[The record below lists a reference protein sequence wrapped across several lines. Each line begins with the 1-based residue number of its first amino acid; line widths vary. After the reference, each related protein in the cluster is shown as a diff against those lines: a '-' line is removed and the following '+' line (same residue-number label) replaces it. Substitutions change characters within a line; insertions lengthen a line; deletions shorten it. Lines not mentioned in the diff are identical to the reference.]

1 MPTLPLDHPDP
12 FAATL
17 GVMLYPGLETK
28 SRAKAAAFTSLFLAR
43 PLRDFLDAGGSLDHE
58 HLVALATS
66 SGERLDDL
74 EKRWWGGLTAGET
87 VRIKF
92 ILTQHHPQFA
102 SWENAVRVVEQ
113 SAVKQKKVG
122 SRATI
127 QAARTQFKSVAHL
140 WAAWCTRGRALNSAR
155 DFGGNALLAFNAFLA
170 EAEVYREWG
179 TCWRPDRKKESAS
192 PPLLPEDGWR
202 VPDDW
207 LAAEGAEGYDRFRRL
222 PDWRLSD
229 EQLAELK
236 PVRGLTA

>member
-1 MPTLPLDHPDP
+1 MPPLPLDQPDP

-17 GVMLYPGLETK
+17 GVMLYPGLDTK
-28 SRAKAAAFTSLFLAR
+28 SRAKAAAFTSQFLAR

-74 EKRWWGGLTAGET
+74 DKRWWGGLTAGEV

-113 SAVKQKKVG
+113 SAAKQKKVG

-127 QAARTQFKSVAHL
+127 QAARKEFRLVSHL
-140 WAAWCTRGRALNSAR
+140 WAAWCTRDGDLCSAKTAQEG
-155 DFGGNALLAFNAFLA
+155 FVAFNALLAKS
-170 EAEVYREWG
+170 EVFREWG
-179 TCWRPDRKKESAS
+179 LGWRPDRKKERPS
-192 PPLLPEDGWR
+192 PPLLPEDSWR

-207 LAAEGAEGYDRFRRL
+207 LAAEGAKGYDRFRRL
-222 PDWRLSD
+222 PDWRLFD